1 MRTRASLIGLGLAL
15 MAMSAAAQTTVT
27 SSGTTAT
34 TGNVPYVSASTTT
47 STTIQPSPI
56 SVSGGNVGIGTTA
69 PSSGFDL
76 TAEGN
81 GLFTRNSS
89 NNSGVYLSG
98 QSGAFG
104 LIQGVNYLNTAT
116 INLILQQYGGNVG
129 IGANIPTAPLNIWNT
144 NSGKTVLLQG
154 GYAGT
159 AGAGPEIQFSTGPAS
174 VSNVG
179 GASIASYNE
188 WGGDSNGNSAD
199 LVFKTN
205 QRTGA
210 NTYSGLTERMRVSAA
225 GNVGIGT
232 TNPGANAPSGVTGT
246 FLEVKGNIMLTQQSG
261 GSLVFADGSIQ
272 NKAWNGVLNG
282 GDYAEDMRA
291 TGMKEKYEPGDVLV
305 LAEGDNADVQK
316 SAEPYSAMVA
326 GIYAT
331 KPGVV
336 GRREAVAKSADNV
349 PMAMVGVVPTKV
361 SAENG
366 PIRKGDLL
374 VSASLPGYAMKGTD
388 RSRMLG
394 AVLGKAMGSLDSG
407 TGVIEVLVTLQ

>member
-1 MRTRASLIGLGLAL
+1 MLTVD
-15 MAMSAAAQTTVT
+15 AAALGDTSGNTTNMLSLGDYNGNNNYLNFFQIRDST
-27 SSGTTAT
+27 GGNNWYTAT
-34 TGNVPYVSASTTT
+34 TRIQNTTD
-47 STTIQPSPI
+47 
-56 SVSGGNVGIGTTA
+56 VSGQGYIDFNPTGGSYGLAFGSGTSGEAMRIINGNVGIGTT
-69 PSSGFDL
+69 S
-76 TAEGN
+76 
-81 GLFTRNSS
+81 
-89 NNSGVYLSG
+89 
-98 QSGAFG
+98 
-104 LIQGVNYLNTAT
+104 
-116 INLILQQYGGNVG
+116 
-129 IGANIPTAPLNIWNT
+129 
-144 NSGKTVLLQG
+144 
-154 GYAGT
+154 
-159 AGAGPEIQFSTGPAS
+159 
-174 VSNVG
+174 
-179 GASIASYNE
+179 
-188 WGGDSNGNSAD
+188 
-199 LVFKTN
+199 
-205 QRTGA
+205 
-210 NTYSGLTERMRVSAA
+210 
-225 GNVGIGT
+225 
-232 TNPGANAPSGVTGT
+232 PGANAPSGVTGT

-291 TGMKEKYEPGDVLV
+291 TGMKEKYEPGDVLA

-316 SAEPYSAMVA
+316 SVAPYSTMVA

-374 VSASLPGYAMKGTD
+374 VTASMPGYAMKGTD

-407 TGVIEVLVTLQ
+407 IGVIEVLVTLQ

>member
-1 MRTRASLIGLGLAL
+1 MERDWTMTKGVLAWLGLTM
-15 MAMSAAAQTTVT
+15 MAVAAAAQTTVT
-27 SSGTTAT
+27 TSGGTTNTVPVFTGSAT
-34 TGNVPYVSASTTT
+34 VGN
-47 STTIQPSPI
+47 SPI
-56 SVSGGNVGIGTTA
+56 TVSGSNVGIGTTA
-69 PSSGFDL
+69 PA
-76 TAEGN
+76 TALDVVGGIRAITGAWSVASTGAGIEIDSRTGGN
-81 GLFTRNSS
+81 GYITSYNRGSS
-89 NNSGVYLSG
+89 AYQPLYLEAST
-98 QSGAFG
+98 
-104 LIQGVNYLNTAT
+104 IMLN
-116 INLILQQYGGNVG
+116 
-129 IGANIPTAPLNIWNT
+129 
-144 NSGKTVLLQG
+144 
-154 GYAGT
+154 
-159 AGAGPEIQFSTGPAS
+159 GAGQGS
-174 VSNVG
+174 
-179 GASIASYNE
+179 
-188 WGGDSNGNSAD
+188 
-199 LVFKTN
+199 
-205 QRTGA
+205 
-210 NTYSGLTERMRVSAA
+210 
-225 GNVGIGT
+225 VGIGT
-232 TNPGANAPSGVTGT
+232 TSPGANAPSGVTGT

-305 LAEGDNADVQK
+305 LAEGDNADVQE